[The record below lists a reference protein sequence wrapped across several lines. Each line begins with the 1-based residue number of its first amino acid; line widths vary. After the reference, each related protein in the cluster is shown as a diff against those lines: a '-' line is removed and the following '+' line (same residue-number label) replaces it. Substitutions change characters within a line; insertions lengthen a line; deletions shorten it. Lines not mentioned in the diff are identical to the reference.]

1 MAARK
6 LALGEVLTGA
16 SGASLLVAVFALDWF
31 SFVDPAN
38 RRAAEKLGLT
48 QASVPSLHSDGWH
61 ALPAPRWAL
70 LATSALCAACV
81 WTGLRASVRVATR
94 LDLVLLVVAVT
105 SAALV
110 IFRVLDPPGR
120 DELATVEAGA
130 YAGLASTLAAAAG
143 AYLSIRDQGTS
154 VRAIWT
160 ELGAES
166 NASRPAR
173 SAAAAPPEPPPAD
186 PDAPRSIPPPGAPR
200 G

>member
-1 MAARK
+1 MARK
-6 LALGEVLTGA
+6 LALGEVVAGA
-16 SGASLLVAVFALDWF
+16 SGATLLVVVFALDWF

-81 WTGLRASVRVATR
+81 WAGLRASVRVATR

-110 IFRVLDPPGR
+110 LFRVLDPPGR

-130 YAGLASTLAAAAG
+130 YVGLASTLGAAAG
-143 AYLSIRDQGTS
+143 AYLSIRGQGTS
-154 VRAIWT
+154 VRGIWT

-166 NASRPAR
+166 DASRPAG
-173 SAAAAPPEPPPAD
+173 SAAAAPPEPPPGD